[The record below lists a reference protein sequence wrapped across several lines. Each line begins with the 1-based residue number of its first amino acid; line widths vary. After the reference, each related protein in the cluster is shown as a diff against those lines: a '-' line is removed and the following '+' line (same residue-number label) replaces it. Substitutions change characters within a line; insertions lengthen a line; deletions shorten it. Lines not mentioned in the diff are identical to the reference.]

1 MLTWIYIYKRRR
13 EFTSIVAYFM
23 SEHAVRQIWLKYL
36 WIRRQ
41 GHSPLS
47 GVARRLL
54 QQNLPSWRALCATAS
69 CAEVHRRSFS
79 HRDIVISSGRS
90 TGNAIGNCPL
100 EGQCQLLDQPPPRPP
115 ARGGRV
121 SLNPSQHDSLALL
134 LTYPYLFTYYF
145 HCLSTHANYHYWNA
159 IWNLFLVTSRISMSS
174 ELHAL
179 SSFMRPYS

>member
-1 MLTWIYIYKRRR
+1 
-13 EFTSIVAYFM
+13 M

-121 SLNPSQHDSLALL
+121 SLNPNQHDSPSSPPNLPLFVYLL
-134 LTYPYLFTYYF
+134 F
-145 HCLSTHANYHYWNA
+145 SIA
-159 IWNLFLVTSRISMSS
+159 S
-174 ELHAL
+174 LH
-179 SSFMRPYS
+179 MQTTTDMKKG